1 MSTIRDVAKLAEVSV
16 ATVSRVINND
26 NKYKMTDETR
36 ARVWQAI
43 TQLNYKAKAP
53 ARAASVQPDTNQS
66 EAPIK
71 VGCVLSIT
79 KKKYKD
85 PFFMSILSSIEEE
98 LSVHGYE
105 LAFVKTAF
113 ELEDKKVLYN
123 TFSNNITGL
132 FLMDALNDEAY
143 HFIRN
148 QVPYIVGVDTQRE
161 DIDNVGYD
169 HYRVAAIAV
178 QHLIDRGH
186 KNIGFIGASG
196 VNGNIKTTQ
205 RYRGYYSSIHAAG
218 LQIHPEWIIDC
229 LWNEDICIEK
239 IVNLCKTGNY
249 PTAFFVASDLMAMAA
264 MSGLYS
270 LGISVP
276 NEIAI
281 MGLSNIEISKY
292 SNPPLSTIEIPTRE
306 FGIVAV
312 DLLLTRMNG
321 YNLLPRKVILPT
333 SLIIRSST

>member
-1 MSTIRDVAKLAEVSV
+1 MSTIREVAKLAGVSV

-53 ARAASVQPDTNQS
+53 AKATSVPLDTNQS
-66 EAPIK
+66 KTPIK
-71 VGCVLSIT
+71 IGCVLSIT

-85 PFFMSILSSIEEE
+85 PFFMSILSSIEEQ
-98 LSVHGYE
+98 LTAHGYE

-123 TFSNNITGL
+123 TFSNSVTGL
-132 FLMDALNDEAY
+132 FLMDALSDEAY
-143 HFIRN
+143 HFVRN
-148 QVPYIVGVDTQRE
+148 QVPYIVGIDTHRE

-169 HYRVAAIAV
+169 HYRVAAMAV
-178 QHLIDRGH
+178 QHLIDRGQ
-186 KNIGFIGASG
+186 KNIGYIGASG
-196 VNGNIKTTQ
+196 SNGNIKTSQ
-205 RYRGYYSSIHAAG
+205 RYRGYYSSLHAAG
-218 LQIHPEWIIDC
+218 LQVRPEWVIDC
-229 LWNEDICIEK
+229 MWNEDICIEK
-239 IVNLCKTGNY
+239 VVNLCKSGNY
-249 PTAFFVASDLMAMAA
+249 PTAFFAASDLMAIAA

-281 MGLSNIEISKY
+281 MGLTNIEISKY

-312 DLLLTRMNG
+312 DLLLTRLNG

-333 SLIIRSST
+333 GLVIRSST

>member
-1 MSTIRDVAKLAEVSV
+1 VAKLAGVSV

-36 ARVWQAI
+36 ARVWKAI

-53 ARAASVQPDTNQS
+53 AKAASVRPDTNQS
-66 EAPIK
+66 EAPVKI
-71 VGCVLSIT
+71 GCVLSIT

-85 PFFMSILSSIEEE
+85 PFFMSILSSIEEQ
-98 LSVHGYE
+98 LAVHGYE

-113 ELEDKKVLYN
+113 ELEDKKVLYH
-123 TFSNNITGL
+123 TFSNFITGL
-132 FLMDALNDEAY
+132 FLMDALNDDDY
-143 HFIRN
+143 QFIRN
-148 QVPYIVGVDTQRE
+148 QVSYIVGIDTQRE

-169 HYRVAAIAV
+169 HYRVAAMAV

-186 KNIGFIGASG
+186 KNIGYIGASG
-196 VNGNIKTTQ
+196 ANGNIKASQ

-218 LQIHPEWIIDC
+218 LQVRPEWVIDC
-229 LWNEDICIEK
+229 FWNEDICIEK
-239 IVNLCKTGNY
+239 VVSLCKSGNY
-249 PTAFFVASDLMAMAA
+249 PTAFFAASDLMAMAA

-276 NEIAI
+276 NDIAV

-306 FGIVAV
+306 FGVVAV
-312 DLLLTRMNG
+312 DLLLTRLNG
-321 YNLLPRKVILPT
+321 YHLLPRKVILPT
-333 SLIIRSST
+333 SLVVRSST

>member
-1 MSTIRDVAKLAEVSV
+1 MSTIREVAKLADVSV

-53 ARAASVQPDTNQS
+53 TKATSVQLDAKKS
-66 EAPIK
+66 DAPIK
-71 VGCVLSIT
+71 IGCVLSIT
-79 KKKYKD
+79 RKKYKD
-85 PFFMSILSSIEEE
+85 PFFVSILSSIEEQ
-98 LSVHGYE
+98 LAAQGYE

-113 ELEDKKVLYN
+113 ELEDNKILYN
-123 TFSNNITGL
+123 TFSNSITGL
-132 FLMDALNDEAY
+132 FLMDALSDEAY
-143 HFIRN
+143 QFIRN
-148 QVPYIVGVDTQRE
+148 QVPYIVGIDTQRE

-169 HYRVAAIAV
+169 HYRVAAMAV

-186 KNIGFIGASG
+186 KNIGYIGASG
-196 VNGNIKTTQ
+196 VNGNIKTSQ

-218 LQIHPEWIIDC
+218 LQVNPEWVIDC
-229 LWNEDICIEK
+229 CWNEDICIEK
-239 IVNLCKTGNY
+239 IVNLCKGGNY
-249 PTAFFVASDLMAMAA
+249 PTAFFAASDLMAMAA

-270 LGISVP
+270 AGISVP

-281 MGLSNIEISKY
+281 IGLTNIEISKY
-292 SNPPLSTIEIPTRE
+292 ANPPLTTIEIPTRE

-312 DLLLTRMNG
+312 DLLLSRLNG

-333 SLIIRSST
+333 SLVIRSST

>member
-1 MSTIRDVAKLAEVSV
+1 MSTIREVAKLAEVSV

-43 TQLNYKAKAP
+43 TQLNYRAKAP
-53 ARAASVQPDTNQS
+53 TRATSVQFDTNKN
-66 EAPIK
+66 EAPIRI
-71 VGCVLSIT
+71 GCVLSIT

-85 PFFMSILSSIEEE
+85 PFFVSILSSIEEQ
-98 LSVHGYE
+98 LAAHGYE

-123 TFSNNITGL
+123 TFSNSITGL
-132 FLMDALNDEAY
+132 FLMDALSDDAY

-148 QVPYIVGVDTQRE
+148 QVPYIVGIDTQRE

-169 HYRVAAIAV
+169 HYRVAAMAV

-186 KNIGFIGASG
+186 KNIGYIGASG
-196 VNGNIKTTQ
+196 VSGNIKTSQ
-205 RYRGYYSSIHAAG
+205 RYRGYYSSLHAAG

-229 LWNEDICIEK
+229 NWNEDICIEK
-239 IVNLCKTGNY
+239 VSNLCKSGNY
-249 PTAFFVASDLMAMAA
+249 PTAFFAASDLMAMAA

-276 NEIAI
+276 NEISI
-281 MGLSNIEISKY
+281 IGLTNIEISKY
-292 SNPPLSTIEIPTRE
+292 ANPPLTTIEIPTRE

-312 DLLLTRMNG
+312 DLLLSRING

-333 SLIIRSST
+333 SLVVRSST